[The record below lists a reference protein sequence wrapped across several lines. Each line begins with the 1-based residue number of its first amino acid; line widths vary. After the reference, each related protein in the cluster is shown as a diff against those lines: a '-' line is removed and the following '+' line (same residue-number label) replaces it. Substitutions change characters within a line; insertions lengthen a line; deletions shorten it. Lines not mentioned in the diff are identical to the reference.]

1 MKNEHIVFLVNM
13 TLDKTPRE
21 NQFEIDVYIW
31 SASSKEYNKE
41 DKYKGT

>member
-1 MKNEHIVFLVNM
+1 M
-13 TLDKTPRE
+13 TLDKTPFGE

-31 SASSKEYNKE
+31 SASSFKNNKK